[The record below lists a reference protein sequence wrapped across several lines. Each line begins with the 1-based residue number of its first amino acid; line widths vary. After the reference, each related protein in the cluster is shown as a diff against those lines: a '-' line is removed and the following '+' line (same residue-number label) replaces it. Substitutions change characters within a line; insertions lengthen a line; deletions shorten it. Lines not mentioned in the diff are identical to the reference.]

1 VGQVLGA
8 HNINICQMHVGSSP
22 SEGIQ
27 MMVLNLDKSLP
38 DGARSDLEGLGLLR
52 AIHAV
57 ELPPATQE
65 EAG

>member
-1 VGQVLGA
+1 
-8 HNINICQMHVGSSP
+8 
-22 SEGIQ
+22 